1 METEESERIGI
12 ICEQVASGRTLRQ
25 IASEFGVTSATV
37 LRWVTV
43 DDDSTKQYARAREL
57 AADLFENEIYDA
69 AMSVGPETAAADRVK
84 IDALKWIA
92 ARRAPKRYG
101 DRVDHTSSDGSMSP
115 KPTTIELTG
124 PNDES

>member
-1 METEESERIGI
+1 MTGIDTQDRIGV

-25 IASEFGVTSATV
+25 IASDFGVTSATI

-43 DDDSTKQYARAREL
+43 DDESTKQYARAREL
-57 AADLFENEIYDA
+57 AADLFENDIYDA
-69 AMSVGPETAAADRVK
+69 AMAVNAETASADRVK

-101 DRVDHTSSDGSMSP
+101 DRIDHTSSDGSMAT
-115 KPTTIELTG
+115 KPTVIELTA
-124 PNDES
+124 PE